1 MDGDYLAS
9 SRRIRRKRFFL
20 KAGLGL
26 AAILLVSLG
35 VVGFFYIPKF
45 KIKEISIEGADVLDK
60 KEFSAE
66 INDFLTRK
74 LWKILPYDNIFIFP
88 DGQTADEIMPKFPI
102 IKSAVFRRDFPQKL
116 SVFIEERKPAALLCR
131 ESEIQKLECAF
142 ADEAGFV
149 FQLAPNFSG
158 GIFLKFFDNRRQS
171 TLAGAAI
178 PADIGKNIIDAGEFR
193 KLNYFVK
200 LLSKEN
206 LAAGKIVIKDE
217 GAYEIHLREK
227 WQILLN
233 DKNEPEQS
241 FANLKLVL
249 SQIIKEKTPQLEY
262 IDLRLGNKVFYKL
275 R

>member
-1 MDGDYLAS
+1 M
-9 SRRIRRKRFFL
+9 
-20 KAGLGL
+20 
-26 AAILLVSLG
+26 
-35 VVGFFYIPKF
+35 
-45 KIKEISIEGADVLDK
+45 
-60 KEFSAE
+60 
-66 INDFLTRK
+66 
-74 LWKILPYDNIFIFP
+74 
-88 DGQTADEIMPKFPI
+88 
-102 IKSAVFRRDFPQKL
+102 
-116 SVFIEERKPAALLCR
+116 
-131 ESEIQKLECAF
+131 
-142 ADEAGFV
+142 
-149 FQLAPNFSG
+149 
-158 GIFLKFFDNRRQS
+158 
-171 TLAGAAI
+171 
-178 PADIGKNIIDAGEFR
+178 
-193 KLNYFVK
+193 NYFVK